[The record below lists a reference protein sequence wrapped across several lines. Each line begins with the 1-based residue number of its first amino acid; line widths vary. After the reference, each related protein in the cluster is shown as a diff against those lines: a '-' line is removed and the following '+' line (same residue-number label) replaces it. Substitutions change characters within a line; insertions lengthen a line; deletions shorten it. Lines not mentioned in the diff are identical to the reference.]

1 MTAGQSTGH
10 VSSFPLAPAP
20 LAALLGATLL
30 AGALIG
36 AATTAQLNSTDVNR
50 GPDTA
55 AGQPAATF
63 DAVKFRAEERQMTI
77 AVGESAS
84 VTQEQA
90 DKMKEARVGNAG
102 TGYPQPTFDAVK
114 FRAEERATP
123 VQRTERNLISS
134 RPGK

>member
-1 MTAGQSTGH
+1 M
-10 VSSFPLAPAP
+10 SSVPLAPAP

-36 AATTAQLNSTDVNR
+36 AATMAQLSSTDVNR
-50 GPDTA
+50 GAGSA

-63 DAVKFRAEERQMTI
+63 DAVKFRAEERATLY
-77 AVGESAS
+77 S
-84 VTQEQA
+84 
-90 DKMKEARVGNAG
+90 
-102 TGYPQPTFDAVK
+102 QPSFDAAK

-123 VQRTERNLISS
+123 VQRTEPNLISS